1 MLNMEEVNVFL
12 DIKGKKQEYEKNI
25 LGKKNYVNS
34 FYNSIR
40 IIFIEIFG

>member
-34 FYNSIR
+34 LQ
-40 IIFIEIFG
+40 IIFLEIFG

>member
-12 DIKGKKQEYEKNI
+12 DIKGKKQEYENNI

-34 FYNSIR
+34 LQ
-40 IIFIEIFG
+40 IIFLEIFG